1 MILYYADIC
10 QASISTYHCLIGID
24 EGKMDN
30 IREILAKNLREN
42 RQKLNISQPKLAELA
57 NLSTH
62 YIASIETSRKFPT
75 PEVLE
80 KLAGALG
87 IETHELFLVSY
98 SAKKELE
105 NLRNDIICEVKALNE
120 KLAGEITEEIK
131 SIKHIFL
138 EENKKNK

>member
-1 MILYYADIC
+1 MILYYTDIC
-10 QASISTYHCLIGID
+10 QAGLSTYHCFIGTG

-42 RQKLNISQPKLAELA
+42 RQKLNLSQPKLAELA

-75 PEVLE
+75 PDVLE

-105 NLRNDIICEVKALNE
+105 NLRNAIICEVKALNE
-120 KLAGEITEEIK
+120 TLADDITEEIK

-138 EENKKNK
+138 EESKKNK